1 MKRSVAILSVLTF
14 LATPWLS
21 GCAHDTHTS
30 PGGAE
35 IAPACDRPEWRS
47 AVPFLGELT
56 TNPVYGEI
64 WERPQLSKRDRSL
77 VTIASLQALYRL
89 PQLCRHLIRGLDNG
103 LTQEEIQEVITH
115 VSFYTGWPGG
125 VSASAM
131 AGDVLRERGLPASPP
146 ASPWVEADGE
156 HRRGPEAPPEYTTGA
171 YAAVPRL
178 GELRNSLLYGDIW
191 ERPQLSKRDRSMI
204 TVAALQVL
212 YFTNQLRLHIGRALD
227 ENGVTPEELSEIIL
241 HLTFY
246 AGWPAA
252 VNAGGLAAEAF
263 EERGIPLGQHP

>member
-1 MKRSVAILSVLTF
+1 MKRSVAILSVLAF
-14 LATPWLS
+14 LATPWVS
-21 GCAHDTHTS
+21 GCAADGQTS
-30 PGGAE
+30 PGAAE
-35 IAPACDRPEWRS
+35 IATSTQQPAGGTFA
-47 AVPFLGELT
+47 AVPLLGELT
-56 TNPVYGEI
+56 NSVVYGEI

-77 VTIASLQALYRL
+77 ITIAALQALSRD
-89 PQLCRHLIRGLDNG
+89 QLQGHLNRGLENG
-103 LTQEEIQEVITH
+103 LTQEEIQEVIVH

-125 VSASAM
+125 VNASRM
-131 AGDVLRERGLPASPP
+131 AGDVFRERGLPASPP
-146 ASPWVEADGE
+146 ASPWVEPSETQA
-156 HRRGPEAPPEYTTGA
+156 YTTGA

-204 TVAALQVL
+204 TVAALQAL
-212 YFTNQLRLHIGRALD
+212 YATNQLRGHIGRALD

-252 VNAGGLAAEAF
+252 VNAGGLAAAVF

>member
-1 MKRSVAILSVLTF
+1 MKRSVTILSVLTF
-14 LATPWLS
+14 LAIPWLS
-21 GCAHDTHTS
+21 GCAADTQTS
-30 PGGAE
+30 PGVAE

-47 AVPFLGELT
+47 AAPFLGELT
-56 TNPVYGEI
+56 TSVVYDEV
-64 WERPQLSKRDRSL
+64 WERPQLSKRDRSM

-89 PQLCRHLIRGLDNG
+89 PQLCRHLMRGLENG

-125 VSASAM
+125 VSASGM
-131 AGDVLRERGLPASPP
+131 ARDIFQEQGLPASPP
-146 ASPWVEADGE
+146 VSPWVEADGD
-156 HRRGPEAPPEYTTGA
+156 HGGPEVPPEYTTGA

-178 GELRNSLLYGDIW
+178 GELRNSLLYGEIW
-191 ERPQLSKRDRSMI
+191 ERPQLSKRDRSMV
-204 TVAALQVL
+204 TVAALQAL
-212 YFTNQLRLHIGRALD
+212 YWTNQLRLHIGRALD

-246 AGWPAA
+246 AGWPGA

-263 EERGIPLGQHP
+263 EERGIPLGQYR